1 MIRKLGVLLFP
12 FLIAG
17 CVQTIGTSNLDKKES
32 IPSISYE
39 AYFFIAGVSERS
51 RAVFLKKPDAG
62 VEVEPYSYEIMS
74 STASY
79 SEAMSFMR
87 EKRGARTIT
96 TQVVSYKEKP
106 IGYLLTYDQP
116 GINMERVDISLTER
130 NGIIY
135 FRAQEINQT
144 ND

>member
-1 MIRKLGVLLFP
+1 
-12 FLIAG
+12 
-17 CVQTIGTSNLDKKES
+17 
-32 IPSISYE
+32 
-39 AYFFIAGVSERS
+39 
-51 RAVFLKKPDAG
+51 
-62 VEVEPYSYEIMS
+62 
-74 STASY
+74 
-79 SEAMSFMR
+79 MSFMR

>member
-1 MIRKLGVLLFP
+1 MIKKLGILLFP

-17 CVQTIGTSNLDKKES
+17 CVQTIGTRNLDKKES
-32 IPSISYE
+32 IPSISYQ
-39 AYFFIAGVSERS
+39 AYFFMAGISERS

-62 VEVEPYSYEIMS
+62 VEVEPYSHEIIS
-74 STASY
+74 TTASY
-79 SEAMSFMR
+79 GEAMSFMR

-106 IGYLLTYDQP
+106 IGYLLSYDQP
-116 GINMERVDISLTER
+116 GVDMEQVDINLTER

-135 FRAQEINQT
+135 FRAREITQT

>member
-1 MIRKLGVLLFP
+1 VIKKLVLLLFP

-17 CVQTIGTSNLDKKES
+17 CVQTIGTRDLDKKES

-39 AYFFIAGVSERS
+39 AYFFIAGMSERS

-62 VEVEPYSYEIMS
+62 VEVEPYSSEIMG

-79 SEAMSFMR
+79 AEAMSFMR

-106 IGYLLTYDQP
+106 IGYLLSYDQP
-116 GINMERVDISLTER
+116 GIDMERVYINLTER
-130 NGIIY
+130 NGVIY
-135 FRAQEINQT
+135 FSAREITQA
-144 ND
+144 DD